1 MSDRARLAELPLVV
15 ETRECRA
22 AGMAGGAALPQQG
35 RKRMRRGRFAKRREL
50 GGAQAARQ
58 ASLRHWWDA
67 GASLPRMALYDVI
80 GAGYGRTRRA
90 DRRIERAIHAGL
102 GDAVRV
108 VNVGAGTGSYEPR
121 DRDVVAV
128 EPSALMIAQRRPDAA
143 PVVQARAESLP
154 FDNGAF
160 DASLAVLTDHH
171 WADRASGL
179 REMRR
184 VARRRAVIFTW
195 DDRFARRFW
204 LVRDYLPEF
213 VSLPGMSIAT
223 IAGHLGAREILPVPI
238 PADCQDGFFHA
249 YWARPEA
256 YLAADVRAGISVFA
270 RLDQSAVQRAVA
282 RLETDLATGAWHEQN
297 ADIADRLELDLG
309 YRLLIATY

>member
-1 MSDRARLAELPLVV
+1 MV
-15 ETRECRA
+15 
-22 AGMAGGAALPQQG
+22 
-35 RKRMRRGRFAKRREL
+35 
-50 GGAQAARQ
+50 
-58 ASLRHWWDA
+58 
-67 GASLPRMALYDVI
+67 LYDVI
-80 GAGYGRTRRA
+80 GAGYRRTRRP
-90 DRRIERAIHAGL
+90 DQRIQQAIDAAL
-102 GDAVRV
+102 GDAARI

-128 EPSALMIAQRRPDAA
+128 EPSTLMISQRGPDAA
-143 PVVQARAESLP
+143 PAVQATAESLP
-154 FDNGAF
+154 FDDGAF

-171 WADRASGL
+171 WADRAAGL

-184 VARRRAVIFTW
+184 VARRRAVLFTW
-195 DDRFARRFW
+195 DGRFAMGFW

-223 IAGHLGAREILPVPI
+223 IARHLGAQHIMPVPI

-256 YLAADVRAGISVFA
+256 YLDPAVREGISVFA
-270 RLDQSAVQRAVA
+270 RLDQGVVQRAVA
-282 RLETDLATGAWHEQN
+282 HLEKDLSTGAWHERN
-297 ADIADRLELDLG
+297 ASIADRPELDLG